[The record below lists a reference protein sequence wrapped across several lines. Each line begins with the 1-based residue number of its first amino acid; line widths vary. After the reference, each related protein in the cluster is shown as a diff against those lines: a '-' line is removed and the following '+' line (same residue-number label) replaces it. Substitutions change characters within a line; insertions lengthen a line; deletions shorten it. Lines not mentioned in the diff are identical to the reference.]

1 MVFDIESYYLRLTTY
16 SYQEKNDWGSIQ
28 VSLMGE
34 YIEKR
39 WSAKDLENELFGLIK
54 KYNAIR
60 KTNLIIYAGAIGK
73 PVPDIALCMDD
84 YYILSDMLREVTSN
98 KLDFY
103 IETPGGSGET
113 AEEIVR
119 CLRSRFDDV
128 TFVVS
133 GQAKSAGTLLVL
145 SGNEIIMTESGS
157 LGPIDAQVQIGRSRV
172 SAYDYVEWV
181 KEKQI
186 EAQKNKKLNPF
197 DATMVAQIS
206 PGELSGV
213 EHSLKYAEDLAV
225 DWLTNYK
232 FKNWDFTETRKIPV
246 TEKKKRNTA
255 KKIALALTNHG
266 KWRTHGR
273 SIKIGDLEEIGLKI
287 IRADDVPGL
296 ADIIY
301 RIQTIIRL
309 LFSTTSIYKIFA
321 TEKEKIVKQAV
332 PIEKVQRLPGQI
344 SDHEP
349 RIVNIEI
356 KCPKCGEKHKVYAK
370 LKDDKRIDEE
380 QMKKGGKP
388 FPAENKI
395 ICECGFEIDLAGIRN
410 EIETKTG
417 KKIVL

>member
-1 MVFDIESYYLRLTTY
+1 M
-16 SYQEKNDWGSIQ
+16 
-28 VSLMGE
+28 SLMGE
-34 YIEKR
+34 YIKKR
-39 WSAKDLENELFGLIK
+39 LSTADLENELLRLVK
-54 KYNAIR
+54 EYNEIR
-60 KTNLIIYAGAIGK
+60 NTYLIIYAGAIGK
-73 PVPDIALCMDD
+73 AVPDIGICMDD
-84 YYILSDMLREVTSN
+84 YYILSDMLRGVTSN
-98 KLDFY
+98 RLDFY

-128 TFVVS
+128 AFVVS

-172 SAYDYVEWV
+172 SAYDYIEWV
-181 KEKQI
+181 EEKHK
-186 EAQKNKKLNPF
+186 EAQEEEKLNPF

-206 PGELSGV
+206 PGEFKGV
-213 EHSLKYAEDLAV
+213 HNSLKFAEDLV
-225 DWLTNYK
+225 IDWLPKYK
-232 FKNWDFTETRKIPV
+232 FKNWNFTESRRIPV
-246 TEKKKRNTA
+246 TDKMKHDRA
-255 KKIALALTNHG
+255 KEIAEDLTNHG
-266 KWRTHGR
+266 KWRTHNR
-273 SIKIGDLEEIGLKI
+273 SIKIRDLEEIGLRI
-287 IRADDVPGL
+287 IKADDTPKL

-301 RIQTIIRL
+301 RIQTVIRL
-309 LFSTTSIYKIFA
+309 LFINTSTYKIFA
-321 TEKEKIVKQAV
+321 TSDEKIVKQAV
-332 PIEKVQRLPGQI
+332 PTGIVSRLPGQI
-344 SDHEP
+344 HNEEP
-349 RIVNIEI
+349 KVINIEI
-356 KCPKCGEKHKVYAK
+356 KCPKCGKEHKVYAK

>member
-344 SDHEP
+344 SDH
-349 RIVNIEI
+349 
-356 KCPKCGEKHKVYAK
+356 
-370 LKDDKRIDEE
+370 
-380 QMKKGGKP
+380 
-388 FPAENKI
+388 
-395 ICECGFEIDLAGIRN
+395 
-410 EIETKTG
+410 
-417 KKIVL
+417 

>member
-145 SGNEIIMTESGS
+145 
-157 LGPIDAQVQIGRSRV
+157 
-172 SAYDYVEWV
+172 
-181 KEKQI
+181 
-186 EAQKNKKLNPF
+186 
-197 DATMVAQIS
+197 
-206 PGELSGV
+206 
-213 EHSLKYAEDLAV
+213 
-225 DWLTNYK
+225 
-232 FKNWDFTETRKIPV
+232 
-246 TEKKKRNTA
+246 
-255 KKIALALTNHG
+255 
-266 KWRTHGR
+266 
-273 SIKIGDLEEIGLKI
+273 
-287 IRADDVPGL
+287 
-296 ADIIY
+296 
-301 RIQTIIRL
+301 
-309 LFSTTSIYKIFA
+309 
-321 TEKEKIVKQAV
+321 
-332 PIEKVQRLPGQI
+332 
-344 SDHEP
+344 
-349 RIVNIEI
+349 
-356 KCPKCGEKHKVYAK
+356 
-370 LKDDKRIDEE
+370 
-380 QMKKGGKP
+380 
-388 FPAENKI
+388 
-395 ICECGFEIDLAGIRN
+395 
-410 EIETKTG
+410 
-417 KKIVL
+417 